1 MVRYLESRPPAGVRP
16 RGLLVLLHAFP
27 LNSAMWNGQLPLSS
41 GGWHIVAPDFRGMNG
56 GEGDRAASSVDD
68 YAGDVVD
75 LLDSLHVKE
84 AVIAGLSVGGYV
96 AFALLRLAPNY
107 VQGLVLADTRAEAD
121 TPEGVEGR
129 KKMLALLHEKGAS
142 AVADDMIP
150 KLLSQSAQR
159 TKPDL
164 VADVRAMT
172 LKNSTAGIEG
182 MITAMM
188 TRPDSTPVLATIH
201 RPTLILVGSDDAAT
215 PPAAS
220 EKMRGAI
227 PGSELVVIPGA
238 GHLSNLEQPVI
249 FNAALDEFLQKR
261 V

>member
-1 MVRYLESRPPAGVRP
+1 
-16 RGLLVLLHAFP
+16 
-27 LNSAMWNGQLPLSS
+27 MWTGQLPLSS

-56 GEGDRAASSVDD
+56 GERDAPASSVDD

-84 AVIAGLSVGGYV
+84 AVIAGLSIGGYV
-96 AFALLRLAPNY
+96 AFSLLRLAPNY

-121 TPEGVEGR
+121 TPESVQNR
-129 KKMLALLHEKGAS
+129 KKMLALLEEKGAA

-150 KLLSQSAQR
+150 KLLSPSAQR
-159 TKPDL
+159 SRPDL
-164 VADVRAMT
+164 VAAVREMT
-172 LKNSTAGIEG
+172 LKNSTAGIAG
-182 MITAMM
+182 MITALM

-201 RPTLILVGSDDAAT
+201 RPTLILVGAEDTVT
-215 PPAAS
+215 PPPLS
-220 EKMRGAI
+220 EKMHHAI
-227 PGSELVVIPGA
+227 AGSELTIIPGA

-249 FNAALDEFLQKR
+249 FNAALDEFLQRR